1 MAAAQPTA
9 RVRDVV
15 AVVEAAY
22 PPGLAADWD
31 AIGLTCGDPDAEVR
45 RILLAVDPVAVVVDE
60 AIGMRA
66 DLLLTH
72 HPLFLSGVHSVA
84 AVDAKGSVVHRL
96 ISHGIAL
103 LTAHTNAD
111 HAQGGVSDALAAALG
126 VRDLRP
132 LAPLEGAPRLG
143 TGRIGTLDGAVTLEQ
158 FAEHVA
164 SVLPPTRHGVRV
176 AGDPQATV
184 RTVAVCGGSG
194 DSLLAAAAGSADAY
208 VTSDLRHHRVLDH
221 LADGGCPVIDVA
233 HWASEWPWL
242 ALAAEAIADGLAQ
255 RGITVEIEI
264 SEIPTDPWTAH
275 RGSQP

>member
-1 MAAAQPTA
+1 MTEPT
-9 RVRDVV
+9 VRDIVD
-15 AVVEAAY
+15 VVEAAY
-22 PPGLAADWD
+22 PPAIASAWD
-31 AIGLTCGDPDAEVR
+31 AVGLTCGDPDAPVR

-60 AIGMRA
+60 AIEWGA
-66 DLLLTH
+66 DLVITH
-72 HPLFLSGVHSVA
+72 HPLLLAGVHSVA
-84 AVDAKGSVVHRL
+84 ATDAKGSVLHRL
-96 ISHGIAL
+96 ITNGIAL
-103 LTAHTNAD
+103 LSAHTNAD
-111 HAQGGVSDALAAALG
+111 HATPGVSDALAAAIGLG
-126 VRDLRP
+126 GLRP
-132 LAPLEGAPRLG
+132 LVPLEGHAELG
-143 TGRIGTLDGAVTLEQ
+143 TGRVGALAEAVTLEQ

-164 SVLPPTRHGVRV
+164 SVLPPTKHGVRV

-194 DSLLAAAAGSADAY
+194 DSLLADAAGIADVY

-221 LADGGCPVIDVA
+221 LADVGCPVIDVA

>member
-1 MAAAQPTA
+1 MAERAT
-9 RVRDVV
+9 VGDVV
-15 AVVEAAY
+15 AIVEAAY
-22 PPGLAADWD
+22 PPHLAADWD
-31 AIGLTCGDPDAEVR
+31 AIGLVCGDPAAEVR
-45 RILLAVDPVAVVVDE
+45 RILLAVDPVSAVVDE
-60 AIGMRA
+60 AIGMGA
-66 DLLLTH
+66 DLLITH

-111 HAQGGVSDALAAALG
+111 HAEGGVSDALAAALG
-126 VRDLRP
+126 VRSLRP
-132 LAPLEGAPRLG
+132 LAPLEGASHLG
-143 TGRIGTLDGAVTLEQ
+143 TGRIGTLDDAVTLEQ

-164 SVLPPTRHGVRV
+164 SVLPPTKHGVRV

-194 DSLLAAAAGSADAY
+194 DSLLGDAAGTADVY

-221 LADGGCPVIDVA
+221 LADGGCPVVDIA
-233 HWASEWPWL
+233 HWAGEWPWL

-255 RGITVEIEI
+255 SGITVEIGI